1 MPRPAVRIPCSSL
14 VADARAGF
22 TVLAQSPQENPFTV
36 VEFYA
41 PWCGHCKNLAPEW
54 ESAAKTLSE
63 AKLDPPIVLANVDAT
78 EEDNKPLATKYGV
91 KGFPT
96 IKVRQRASHH
106 DQHACPH
113 NRVLQYAAAVLLFA
127 RSTRQTLC

>member
-1 MPRPAVRIPCSSL
+1 LRTRGLPN
-14 VADARAGF
+14 GNNF
-22 TVLAQSPQENPFTV
+22 TQANPFTV

-96 IKVRQRASHH
+96 IKVRQPADLIR
-106 DQHACPH
+106 
-113 NRVLQYAAAVLLFA
+113 
-127 RSTRQTLC
+127 

>member
-1 MPRPAVRIPCSSL
+1 MFHRLARSSWTL
-14 VADARAGF
+14 MWIA
-22 TVLAQSPQENPFTV
+22 QENPFIV

-54 ESAAKTLSE
+54 EKAAQTLSE
-63 AKLDPPIVLANVDAT
+63 ANLDPPIVLANMDAT

-96 IKVRQRASHH
+96 IKASDIQRA
-106 DQHACPH
+106 
-113 NRVLQYAAAVLLFA
+113 RVL
-127 RSTRQTLC
+127 

>member
-1 MPRPAVRIPCSSL
+1 M
-14 VADARAGF
+14 
-22 TVLAQSPQENPFTV
+22 

-63 AKLDPPIVLANVDAT
+63 AKLDPPITLANVDAT

-96 IKVRQRASHH
+96 IKARAPACLA
-106 DQHACPH
+106 DQLQIGLYDCRAEIRSIVTPA
-113 NRVLQYAAAVLLFA
+113 RVKSTWTAAREHMPQSIPQF
-127 RSTRQTLC
+127 LCGCT